1 MAAARNPL
9 RRWKPF
15 LAAFASV
22 DDAIEIEA
30 ADLGISRGELRRARG
45 RIVGM
50 LRGAEDDREA
60 EELCSVLDEVMAE
73 SLLTLRLVPV
83 TPKTLATTDLA
94 GVVGALRKHDSERI
108 RGLATDIVRRWRAA
122 VKRDLVR
129 IGVAMEKLS
138 QTPERIEAAD
148 RPVSSDL
155 DAKVK
160 RALPV
165 ATAKASEPSL
175 PKRSAP
181 ADMGSA
187 TKPKEPTHPPK
198 KKPPA
203 VTGSAAGRRDGVK
216 PNHSDGGEKL
226 MTAATKRKLDVD
238 AHRQEAEEAQMRR
251 KTADMAAAAK
261 PEVSN
266 SLPLL
271 KLLKMVAPAV
281 VASHGRRESIELRND
296 EEKIAA
302 AKRKLREGYQ
312 EAEEAKKR
320 RKIHVIEDPKLLKH
334 KQEKMHNPILSVRSR
349 ASHASSMA
357 EKKKS
362 FLISSLGRL

>member
-30 ADLGISRGELRRARG
+30 ADLGISRSEIRRARG

-83 TPKTLATTDLA
+83 TPRTLATTDLA

-148 RPVSSDL
+148 RPVSDL
-155 DAKVK
+155 DAKECSG
-160 RALPV
+160 RHGLGN
-165 ATAKASEPSL
+165 KAEGANPS
-175 PKRSAP
+175 A
-181 ADMGSA
+181 
-187 TKPKEPTHPPK
+187 EEE
-198 KKPPA
+198 
-203 VTGSAAGRRDGVK
+203 AAGRRDGVK

-226 MTAATKRKLDVD
+226 MTAATKRKLD
-238 AHRQEAEEAQMRR
+238 EAQKRR

-261 PEVSN
+261 PEGSN
-266 SLPLL
+266 SLP
-271 KLLKMVAPAV
+271 LLKMVAPAV
-281 VASHGRRESIELRND
+281 VASHGRRESIELHND

-312 EAEEAKKR
+312 DAEEAKKR
-320 RKIHVIEDPKLLKH
+320 RKIHVIEDPKMLKH
-334 KQEKMHNPILSVRSR
+334 KQEKMDIRS
-349 ASHASSMA
+349 
-357 EKKKS
+357 
-362 FLISSLGRL
+362 

>member
-30 ADLGISRGELRRARG
+30 ADLGISRSEIRRARG

-83 TPKTLATTDLA
+83 TPRTLATTDLA

-148 RPVSSDL
+148 RPVSDL

-165 ATAKASEPSL
+165 ASARRRPQSHRCPRGVLRPTWARQQSR
-175 PKRSAP
+175 RSQP
-181 ADMGSA
+181 I
-187 TKPKEPTHPPK
+187 
-198 KKPPA
+198 
-203 VTGSAAGRRDGVK
+203 RR
-216 PNHSDGGEKL
+216 
-226 MTAATKRKLDVD
+226 R
-238 AHRQEAEEAQMRR
+238 
-251 KTADMAAAAK
+251 
-261 PEVSN
+261 
-266 SLPLL
+266 
-271 KLLKMVAPAV
+271 
-281 VASHGRRESIELRND
+281 
-296 EEKIAA
+296 
-302 AKRKLREGYQ
+302 
-312 EAEEAKKR
+312 
-320 RKIHVIEDPKLLKH
+320 
-334 KQEKMHNPILSVRSR
+334 RSR
-349 ASHASSMA
+349 RPPRWCQAQSQ
-357 EKKKS
+357 
-362 FLISSLGRL
+362 

>member
-30 ADLGISRGELRRARG
+30 ADLGISRSEIRRTRG

-83 TPKTLATTDLA
+83 TPRTLATTDLA

-155 DAKVK
+155 DAKHGEGL
-160 RALPV
+160 RAIAAQEECSGRHGLGN
-165 ATAKASEPSL
+165 KAEGANPS
-175 PKRSAP
+175 A
-181 ADMGSA
+181 
-187 TKPKEPTHPPK
+187 EEE
-198 KKPPA
+198 
-203 VTGSAAGRRDGVK
+203 AAGRRDGVK

-226 MTAATKRKLDVD
+226 MTAATKRKLD
-238 AHRQEAEEAQMRR
+238 EAQKRR

-261 PEVSN
+261 PEGSN
-266 SLPLL
+266 SLP
-271 KLLKMVAPAV
+271 LLKMVAPAV

-312 EAEEAKKR
+312 DAEEAKKR
-320 RKIHVIEDPKLLKH
+320 RKIHVIEDPKMLKH

-362 FLISSLGRL
+362 FLVSSLGRL